1 MKIPK
6 YIVQALERRVRL
18 ANQLDNT
25 CKIIDDFISKNG
37 LDDEIDT
44 ADWLGGVEIYVNPR
58 ESADNIIMAILN
70 HKEVADD
77 DES

>member
-25 CKIIDDFISKNG
+25 CKIIDDFIRKNG

>member
-18 ANQLDNT
+18 ANQLNNT
-25 CKIIDDFISKNG
+25 CNIIDDFIRKNG

-44 ADWLGGVEIYVNPR
+44 ADWLGGVEIYANPR

>member
-25 CKIIDDFISKNG
+25 CNIIDDFISKNG

>member
-25 CKIIDDFISKNG
+25 CNIIDDFIRKNG